1 MVYTVRGDDVL
12 NEMVVAAGGAL
23 GVGGLGGALVG
34 AVVGRRGRKVDALE
48 KIEGIATRLADKATE
63 AADKRVEQVEA
74 KLSAYELRDREREQR
89 EHEREQ
95 ARRVTSMLHT
105 QWDMAIAEQVR
116 ALGGTVP
123 PPPPLE
129 VV

>member
-1 MVYTVRGDDVL
+1 ML
-12 NEMVVAAGGAL
+12 NEMIVAAGGAL

-48 KIEGIATRLADKATE
+48 KIEGIATRLADKATA
-63 AADKRVEQVEA
+63 AADKRVAEVEA
-74 KLSAYELRDREREQR
+74 RLAAYELRDHDRE
-89 EHEREQ
+89 ER
-95 ARRVTSMLHT
+95 RRLASMLHM
-105 QWDMAIAEQVR
+105 QWDTALADQVR
-116 ALGGTVP
+116 ALGGTVS

>member
-12 NEMVVAAGGAL
+12 NEMIAVAGGAL
-23 GVGGLGGALVG
+23 GVGGLGGTVVG

-74 KLSAYELRDREREQR
+74 KLSAYEQRD
-89 EHEREQ
+89 HEREQ
-95 ARRVTSMLHT
+95 ARRVASMLHT

>member
-1 MVYTVRGDDVL
+1 MRGDDVL
-12 NEMVVAAGGAL
+12 NEMIAAAGGAL

-34 AVVGRRGRKVDALE
+34 AAVGRRGRKVDALE

-63 AADKRVEQVEA
+63 AADKRVAQVEA
-74 KLSAYELRDREREQR
+74 QLAAYEVRDRDRDER
-89 EHEREQ
+89 
-95 ARRVTSMLHT
+95 RRLAAALHT
-105 QWDMAIAEQVR
+105 QWDNAIADQIR
-116 ALGGTVP
+116 ALGGTAP

>member
-1 MVYTVRGDDVL
+1 ML

-74 KLSAYELRDREREQR
+74 KLSAYEKRD
-89 EHEREQ
+89 HEREQ
-95 ARRVTSMLHT
+95 ARRVGAMLHT
-105 QWDMAIAEQVR
+105 QWDMAIADQVR

-129 VV
+129 VM

>member
-1 MVYTVRGDDVL
+1 MTYTARGDDVL
-12 NEMVVAAGGAL
+12 NEMIAAAGGAL

-63 AADKRVEQVEA
+63 AADRRVSEVEA
-74 KLSAYELRDREREQR
+74 KLAAYEQRDHDREQR
-89 EHEREQ
+89 RQ
-95 ARRVTSMLHT
+95 MAAMLHT
-105 QWDMAIAEQVR
+105 QWDTTVAEQVR

>member
-1 MVYTVRGDDVL
+1 ML
-12 NEMVVAAGGAL
+12 NEMIVAAGGAL
-23 GVGGLGGALVG
+23 GVGGLGGALVA

-63 AADKRVEQVEA
+63 AADKRVAQVEA
-74 KLSAYELRDREREQR
+74 QLAAYEVRDHEREQR
-89 EHEREQ
+89 RQ
-95 ARRVTSMLHT
+95 MAAMLHT
-105 QWDMAIAEQVR
+105 QWDNAIADQVR
-116 ALGGTVP
+116 QLGGSVP